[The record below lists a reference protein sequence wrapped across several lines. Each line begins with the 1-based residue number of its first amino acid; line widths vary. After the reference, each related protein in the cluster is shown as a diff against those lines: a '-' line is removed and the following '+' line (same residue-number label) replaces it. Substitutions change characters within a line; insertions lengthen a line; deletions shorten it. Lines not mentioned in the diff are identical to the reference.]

1 LIVLGVFVSDYYM
14 VSNVF
19 MNDEQTSFQWYV
31 VCVTAGAER
40 KVKQTIEEHALKSG
54 LESSFA
60 EILIPSVSVTEMRR
74 GNKIVVEKK
83 IMPGYL
89 FVHMDMSDKSA
100 RIIED
105 IPEVFRFLGGNKP
118 NVVKLEEIQRIRDAI
133 ENQAQTARS
142 DAVFEVGDMV
152 QILEGPFESF
162 KGQIDS
168 VNEKESK
175 IVVVVSIFGNDTRI
189 TLSMDHIKRA

>member
-1 LIVLGVFVSDYYM
+1 M
-14 VSNVF
+14 VSEVL
-19 MNDEQTSFQWYV
+19 MSEGQDSFQWYV

-40 KVKQTIEEHALKSG
+40 KVKQTIEEQSCKAG
-54 LESSFA
+54 LENSFA
-60 EILIPSVSVTEMRR
+60 EILIPSVPVTEMRR

-89 FVHMDMSDKSA
+89 FVHMDMSDKAA
-100 RIIED
+100 RLIED

-118 NVVKLEEIQRIRDAI
+118 NVVKLEEIARIREAI

-142 DAVFEVGDMV
+142 DSVFEVGDMV

-168 VNEKESK
+168 VNEKDSK
-175 IVVVVSIFGNDTRI
+175 VVVVVSIFGNDTRI

>member
-1 LIVLGVFVSDYYM
+1 M

-40 KVKQTIEEHALKSG
+40 KVKQTIEEHSLKSG